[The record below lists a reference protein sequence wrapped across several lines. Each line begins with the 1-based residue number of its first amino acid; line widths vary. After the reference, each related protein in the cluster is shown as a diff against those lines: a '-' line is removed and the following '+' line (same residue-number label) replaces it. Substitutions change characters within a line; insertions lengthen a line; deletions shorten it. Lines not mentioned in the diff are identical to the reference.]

1 MDVRRLVAYI
11 IGSMI
16 AVLVLGTIFRE
27 RFVTYD
33 SEAAVLIFAAI
44 LGVLTAYIKPL
55 VALVTL
61 PLTCLTFGLFLVIL
75 NVGMFAL
82 AAWVTPGLDVT
93 FWGAAIGALFAS
105 IANGIVFSIVD
116 EPEHPAG
123 A

>member
-1 MDVRRLVAYI
+1 MNVGRLAAYI

-16 AVLVLGTIFRE
+16 AVLMLGTLFRD
-27 RFVTYD
+27 RFVTYE
-33 SEAAVLIFAAI
+33 SEAAVLIFAGI
-44 LGVLTAYIKPL
+44 LGLLTAYVKNL

-61 PLTCLTFGLFLVIL
+61 PLTCVTFGLFLMVI

-82 AAWVTPGLDVT
+82 AAWLTPGLEVN

-116 EPEHPAG
+116 EE
-123 A
+123 